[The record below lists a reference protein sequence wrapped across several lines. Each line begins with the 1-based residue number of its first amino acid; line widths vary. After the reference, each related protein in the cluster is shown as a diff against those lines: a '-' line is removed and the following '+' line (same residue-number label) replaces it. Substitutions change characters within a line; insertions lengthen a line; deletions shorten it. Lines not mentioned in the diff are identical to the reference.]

1 MMARK
6 PYQDTAV
13 STGRTQEQLDALL
26 QKRGIHVTRWTA
38 FPDLIRFEFQ
48 PKKEGIAYRVEI
60 KVEAGYNAR
69 ESEQI
74 RRAAYRTLFWYV
86 KSKFEAMDAGLADLE
101 REFMPYMITGPD
113 RVFFQEVA
121 EAMAHG
127 ARSLPLG
134 QDSPLLPVG
143 RGENPAE
150 VIEGGFTEVHDT
162 Q

>member
-1 MMARK
+1 MATRK
-6 PYQDTAV
+6 PYQNTDV

-60 KVEAGYNAR
+60 KVEPGYNAR
-69 ESEQI
+69 NSEQI

-121 EAMAHG
+121 EAMEHG

-134 QDSPLLPVG
+134 QDSPLLPEG
-143 RGENPAE
+143 RRENLVE
-150 VIEGGFTEVHDT
+150 VVEDQFTETD
-162 Q
+162 